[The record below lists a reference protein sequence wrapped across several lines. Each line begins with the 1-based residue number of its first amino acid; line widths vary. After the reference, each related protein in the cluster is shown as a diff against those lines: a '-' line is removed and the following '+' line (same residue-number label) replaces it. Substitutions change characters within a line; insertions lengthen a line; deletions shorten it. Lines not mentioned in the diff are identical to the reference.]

1 MKVTEFALKVTEQEG
16 LKKGISIAQIA
27 EILKV
32 TNNLL
37 DGQLYSMIKNHGN
50 EMKSD
55 KKITGRAIVNK
66 EKNVKVKSTSKN
78 LVSKSKT
85 SKNATSTSSKRK
97 S

>member
-66 EKNVKVKSTSKN
+66 EKNVKVKSTSK
-78 LVSKSKT
+78 T

>member
-16 LKKGISIAQIA
+16 LKKGVSIAQIS

-32 TNNLL
+32 TNSLL
-37 DGQLYSMIKNHGN
+37 DGQLYSMIKNHEN

-55 KKITGRAIVNK
+55 KKMTGRAIVNK
-66 EKNVKVKSTSKN
+66 EKNAKVKPTSKN
-78 LVSKSKT
+78 LVNKSKT
-85 SKNATSTSSKRK
+85 SKNGTNNSSKRK